1 MNKLKSK
8 HNDVFKARTKEWDA
22 NEWQGRSQKQVETNE
37 KLSGI
42 SILLII
48 LFTIG
53 YVLYNAVTNIL

>member
-1 MNKLKSK
+1 MSKTKPK
-8 HNDVFKARTKEWDA
+8 HNDIFEGRTKEWDT

-53 YVLYNAVTNIL
+53 YVLYNTVTNIL